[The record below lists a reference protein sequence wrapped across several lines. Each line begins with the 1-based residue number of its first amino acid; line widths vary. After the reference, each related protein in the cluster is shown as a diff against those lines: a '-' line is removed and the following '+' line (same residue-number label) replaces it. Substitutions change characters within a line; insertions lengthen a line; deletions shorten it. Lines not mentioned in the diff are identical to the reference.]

1 MPIIEFS
8 HKRHEI
14 HSTSVDK
21 FVGNLI
27 ELHSIGSQYST
38 RDCLIDEVNHIN
50 KKYHLADDD
59 IPFISEVELMPDV
72 DSTEEI
78 LEYYGEKPSD
88 DDNADTNRVIELLAE
103 DWWEKIDS
111 WSNSVRGWYGKLN
124 EKFGTRF
131 PDNSP
136 KDIEVYY

>member
-1 MPIIEFS
+1 M
-8 HKRHEI
+8 
-14 HSTSVDK
+14 
-21 FVGNLI
+21 LI
-27 ELHSIGSQYST
+27 RRLQ
-38 RDCLIDEVNHIN
+38 
-50 KKYHLADDD
+50 
-59 IPFISEVELMPDV
+59 
-72 DSTEEI
+72 EI
-78 LEYYGEKPSD
+78 LEYYGEKTSD

-124 EKFGTRF
+124 EKFGIRF